1 MSAVGYAVNAGAA
14 VALSTTAK
22 SVLGIRAGAAFGIQ
36 LNGYRVGFDGVDA
49 TAGPVYVEVCECTF
63 ATNATAGTNNTS
75 ETANIRNNYGR
86 QLASGMTAMRN
97 WTAEPTVL
105 TVVDD
110 FWLDPNKGLVFYDYL
125 LGQEPDTPLNEGFV
139 LRMTAAVGTPN
150 MRASLKV
157 ERI

>member
-1 MSAVGYAVNAGAA
+1 MSAVGYGLNNSAA

-22 SVLGIRAGAAFGIQ
+22 SVLGIRAGATFGIQ
-36 LNGYRVGFDGVDA
+36 LQHYEVGFNGVDA

-63 ATNATAGTNNTS
+63 ATNATPGTNNTTES
-75 ETANIRNNYGR
+75 ANIRQQYGR
-86 QLASGMTAMRN
+86 VLANGMTAMSN

-105 TVVDD
+105 SVIDD
-110 FWLDPNKGLVFYDYL
+110 FWLDPNKGLIVYDYL

-139 LRMTAAVGTPN
+139 LRMTAATGTPSV
-150 MRASLKV
+150 RASLKV